1 MSLNRDCTVLFFN
14 KRIASR
20 KKIYFRLRSALQS
33 NAASQAL
40 NCCCH
45 CFSHFSG
52 QICFCIYIAAQMVA
66 RLTISLAF
74 FSTAELPKEEDS
86 LYPVISLYP
95 ASIICIVIFVIHF
108 LVIGCFKYLNVPEF
122 MEGSDYDRF
131 IHVLANTLVSFDFL
145 GYSRS
150 FSSWPF

>member
-1 MSLNRDCTVLFFN
+1 MIILY
-14 KRIASR
+14 K
-20 KKIYFRLRSALQS
+20 
-33 NAASQAL
+33 
-40 NCCCH
+40 
-45 CFSHFSG
+45 FSG
-52 QICFCIYIAAQMVA
+52 QICFCVYIAAQMVA

-108 LVIGCFKYLNVPEF
+108 LVIGGFKYLNVPEF

-131 IHVLANTLVSFDFL
+131 IHVLANTLVSFDFC
-145 GYSRS
+145 YSQS
-150 FSSWPF
+150 FSTGCIILKWTKPNGSEG

>member
-1 MSLNRDCTVLFFN
+1 
-14 KRIASR
+14 
-20 KKIYFRLRSALQS
+20 
-33 NAASQAL
+33 
-40 NCCCH
+40 
-45 CFSHFSG
+45 
-52 QICFCIYIAAQMVA
+52 MVA

-145 GYSRS
+145 GTVEV
-150 FSSWPF
+150 FLFGPFNQHNTTKLNFKFNSY